1 MGDFILVTS
10 AITNWSKIRR
20 TGEHHGALERE
31 VAHRTL
37 VDTHWHMEAK
47 ETEIRTLAP
56 TNSQFQHTFS
66 QRNHCSFKLQRIQRP
81 TVWPD

>member
-1 MGDFILVTS
+1 MKTIVGLCESNGKLLGDFIPVTS

-20 TGEHHGALERE
+20 TGERHGALERE

-56 TNSQFQHTFS
+56 TNTQFLHKT
-66 QRNHCSFKLQRIQRP
+66 HL
-81 TVWPD
+81 